1 MFVSLALPRLR
12 GDCVV
17 PPPAIH
23 IPFGEKL
30 FDEFCRLVIH
40 DIHFRLVSFCF
51 QRFEYLRV
59 CLINDMAVNIGY
71 GFDHYCINSLT
82 AIRVLVRT
90 KTPTP

>member
-71 GFDHYCINSLT
+71 GVGWSGIGQIDIGIYVKLM
-82 AIRVLVRT
+82 V
-90 KTPTP
+90 